1 MNELKIH
8 LWIFLAV
15 KAEKE
20 TPTIVYLSVLERNKY
35 ISSSGKTNLFSALSS
50 KIISFFFFGLTMQHV
65 GSSFPDQ
72 ESNLYPLYWKPGVL
86 TTRPPKGVPK
96 IIF

>member
-1 MNELKIH
+1 MNELKIC

-50 KIISFFFFGLTMQHV
+50 KLFFFGLTMQHV
-65 GSSFPDQ
+65 GS
-72 ESNLYPLYWKPGVL
+72 
-86 TTRPPKGVPK
+86 
-96 IIF
+96 

>member
-1 MNELKIH
+1 MNELKIR

-50 KIISFFFFGLTMQHV
+50 KIIPFFFGLTMQHV

-72 ESNLYPLYWKPGVL
+72 ESNLCPLYWKLGVL

-96 IIF
+96 IVF